1 MFLRKFGIGAA
12 TAALL
17 ACSGLPAAA
26 LPFNYE
32 TGFQPAA
39 SPVMEQIE
47 DFHRLLF
54 YIIVAVCLFVLA
66 LLVWIVVRYRAG
78 ANAVPS
84 KVHHNTLLE
93 VAWTLIPVIILV
105 FIAVPSFRLLYFEA
119 AIPKPDVTIK
129 AIGKQWFWTYEYP
142 GSAAGFT
149 YDSLGLSDADALKAN
164 KPRLL
169 GTDNP
174 IYVPVNKVIEVDTVG
189 ADVIHSWAMSQMG
202 VKMDAVPGRIN
213 KTWFKATRTGV
224 FYGQCS
230 ELCGARHA
238 YMPIEL
244 HVVSDAEYT
253 AWLADAK
260 KKFAAL
266 ENDATRVASK

>member
-1 MFLRKFGIGAA
+1 MFLRKFGVGAA
-12 TAALL
+12 VAALM
-17 ACSGLPAAA
+17 AFSGLPAAP

-54 YIIVAVCLFVLA
+54 WIIVAVCVFVAA
-66 LLVWIVVRYRAG
+66 LLVWIVIKYRAG

-149 YDSLGLSDADALKAN
+149 YDSLGLTDADAAKAG

-169 GTDNP
+169 GVDNP
-174 IYVPVNKVIEVDTVG
+174 IYVPVNKVVEVDTMG
-189 ADVIHSWAMSQMG
+189 ADVIHSWAMPQMG

-244 HVVSDAEYT
+244 HVVSDTEYA
-253 AWLADAK
+253 AWLAQAK
-260 KKFAAL
+260 TKFAAL

>member
-1 MFLRKFGIGAA
+1 MFLRKSGIGAA
-12 TAALL
+12 VAALM
-17 ACSGLPAAA
+17 AFTAPAMA
-26 LPFNYE
+26 LPYNYQM
-32 TGFQPAA
+32 GFQPPA
-39 SPVMEQIE
+39 SPVMDQIE

-66 LLVWIVVRYRAG
+66 LLVWIVVKYRAG

-119 AIPKPDVTIK
+119 EIPTPDVHIK

-149 YDSLGLSDADALKAN
+149 FDSLGLSDADAAKAG

-169 GTDNP
+169 GTDNA
-174 IYVPVNKVIEVDTVG
+174 IYVPVNKVVEVETAG
-189 ADVIHSWAMSQMG
+189 ADVIHSWAMPQMG
-202 VKMDAVPGRIN
+202 VKMDAVPGRLN
-213 KTWFKATRTGV
+213 HTWFKATQTGV

-230 ELCGARHA
+230 ELCGAKHA

-244 HVVSDAEYT
+244 HVVSDAEYA
-253 AWLADAK
+253 AWLAASK

-266 ENDATRVASK
+266 DDRSSRVASK

>member
-1 MFLRKFGIGAA
+1 MFLRKSGIGAA
-12 TAALL
+12 AAALL
-17 ACSGLPAAA
+17 AFSGLPAAA
-26 LPFNYE
+26 LPYNYE

-47 DFHRLLF
+47 SFHRLLF
-54 YIIVAVCLFVLA
+54 VIIVLVCLFVLG
-66 LLVWIVVRYRAG
+66 LLVWIVVKYRAG

-84 KVHHNTLLE
+84 KIQHNTLLE

-129 AIGKQWFWTYEYP
+129 AIGKQWFWSYEYP

-149 YDSLGLSDADALKAN
+149 YDSLGLSDVDAAKAG

-169 GTDNP
+169 GVDNP
-174 IYVPVNKVIEVDTVG
+174 IYVPVNKVIQIDTVG
-189 ADVIHSWAMSQMG
+189 ADVIHSWAMPQMG

-213 KTWFKATRTGV
+213 QTWFKPTQTGV

-244 HVVSDAEYT
+244 HVVSEAEYNG
-253 AWLADAK
+253 WLADSK
-260 KKFAAL
+260 KKFAAI